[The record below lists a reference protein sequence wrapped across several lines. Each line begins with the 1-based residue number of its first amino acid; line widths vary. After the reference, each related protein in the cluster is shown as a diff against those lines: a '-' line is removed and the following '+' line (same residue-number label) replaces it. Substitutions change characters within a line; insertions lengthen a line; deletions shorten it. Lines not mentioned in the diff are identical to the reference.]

1 MNPFGESLLDRVRA
15 GRKTDADFERFMGTV
30 ADAVSATLNPEASS
44 GDQSRSMQRSETRWR
59 GASRYIR
66 SLINWMPNLGSGRT
80 DLRHNERRTL
90 AARSYDAYRNH
101 MVARAAAT
109 RLRTNV
115 VGSGVVPHPSV
126 DRRIL
131 GLSEQQA
138 DELNQQIATEWR
150 LWAENPLECDM
161 EGTLDFYG
169 IQSLVEI
176 SAFLSG
182 DTFVVT
188 PFEQRAGTIYELKLQ
203 QIDSARVSN
212 PYGNTETRTLCD
224 GVLMTEAGLPLKYY
238 VRDAH
243 PDDVIQYA
251 GGNTW
256 QEVDVWGS
264 VTGKRRAFHVMN
276 DKDQVGKIRGTPGL
290 GCILEPLQTLEQFS
304 RAELTAAVVSA
315 MFTVFLKK
323 EKDPFTGSGDLSK
336 AFANQDN
343 RTDVRTE
350 QGTSVLQLAP
360 GAILDLD
367 QGEEPVFANPSR
379 PNSQYDP
386 FFMSVVTQMGAA
398 LEMPVDELMLRYQNS
413 YTAARAAM
421 LQAYRMYLVRRDHR
435 KQQFY
440 EPAYCLWFD
449 EAVAR
454 GRVIVSGY
462 ADPARRAAYTR
473 AVWTGP
479 AKGQMDEYKEAQ
491 AASERIRNGTSNKT
505 IETAQGSGNV
515 WKFVNETAAAERN
528 QERANG
534 TFTEPQPKQ
543 KPAEADRKPE
553 PAGDIEDD
561 DDEDQSV

>member
-1 MNPFGESLLDRVRA
+1 
-15 GRKTDADFERFMGTV
+15 MGTV
-30 ADAVSATLNPEASS
+30 REAVNDALNPSASI
-44 GDQSRSMQRSETRWR
+44 GDQSRSTQRSETRWR
-59 GASRYIR
+59 GASRRLR
-66 SLINWMPNLGSGRT
+66 SLINWMPQVGSGRT
-80 DLRHNERRTL
+80 DLRENERRTL
-90 AARSYDAYRNH
+90 VARSNDAYRNH

-131 GLSEQQA
+131 ELSEEQA

-150 LWAENPLECDM
+150 MWAENPVECDM

-169 IQSLVEI
+169 LESLAEI
-176 SAFLSG
+176 SAFLCG
-182 DTFVVT
+182 DVFVLT
-188 PFEQRAGTIYELKLQ
+188 PFEERAGCLYGLKLQ
-203 QIDSARVSN
+203 MIDAARVSN
-212 PYGNTETRTLCD
+212 PYGQTETRNLCD
-224 GVLMTEAGLPLKYY
+224 GVLLSDTGLPLKYY
-238 VRDAH
+238 VRDSH

-251 GGNTW
+251 GGNIW
-256 QEVDVWGS
+256 QEVSVWGS
-264 VTGKRRAFHVMN
+264 ETGKRRAFHVMN

-290 GCILEPLQTLEQFS
+290 ACILEPLQTLEQFS

-323 EKDPFTGSGDLSK
+323 TKDPYTQAGDLSK

-343 RTDVRTE
+343 REDIRHE
-350 QGTSVLQLAP
+350 EGTSVLQMAP

-367 QGEEPVFANPSR
+367 EGEEPSFANPSR
-379 PNSQYDP
+379 PNAQYDP
-386 FFMSVVTQMGAA
+386 FFMSIVTQMGAA

-421 LQAYRMYLVRRDHR
+421 LQAYRMYVVRRDHR

-454 GRVIVSGY
+454 GRIKVSGY
-462 ADPARRAAYTR
+462 ADPARRAAYTQ

-479 AKGQMDEYKEAQ
+479 AKGQMDELKEAQ
-491 AASERIRNGTSNKT
+491 AATERIKNGTSNKT
-505 IETAQGSGNV
+505 IETAQGSGQV
-515 WKFVNETAAAERN
+515 WKSVNETAAAERK
-528 QERANG
+528 QEVANG
-534 TFTEPQPKQ
+534 TYVDPNPKPVGAPPKSADPAKDPKQ
-543 KPAEADRKPE
+543 ADPTDPE
-553 PAGDIEDD
+553 D
-561 DDEDQSV
+561 DDEDPSV